1 MRYHFIAI
9 GGAVMH
15 NLALALHQMGHQV
28 SGSDDQIFEPSRT
41 RLAKAGIL
49 PEKLGW
55 NPEVITPEID
65 AVILGMH
72 ARIDNPEMIKAQEIG
87 VKIYSFPEFIAHHTQ
102 DKIRVVVAGSH
113 GKTTITSMLM
123 HVLKSAGKEF
133 DYLVGSQIE
142 GFQTMVQISDA
153 PIVILEGDEYLTSPL
168 DSRPKFLWYHP
179 HIALISGIAWD
190 HMNVFPT
197 WESYVD
203 AFRSFAKTMPVNG
216 YLVFD
221 QEDQALFSLMNEDSL
236 PGTRVGYGPHQHEVT
251 QERCS
256 LITKNGKIP
265 IEVFGKHNL
274 KNIEGARLICHQLGI
289 SDETF
294 YQGIQSF
301 KGAAKRME
309 AWKNT
314 KSEVV
319 FRDFAHSPSKL
330 KATVDAVRLQYPER
344 YVTAVFELFTYS
356 SLNSAFLPQYQG
368 SMDAADEAWIYYNPD
383 QLSMK
388 KLPYFEPSLVEESF
402 NHPKLKVFTQA
413 EQLWEALEHRKNQN
427 SALMLMSSGNFN
439 NLPLEQLKENK

>member
-1 MRYHFIAI
+1 MVDGSF
-9 GGAVMH
+9 VE
-15 NLALALHQMGHQV
+15 ALWAYV
-28 SGSDDQIFEPSRT
+28 NSDDRSLFARERLITQLQDILKQSEYYKNEEIFD
-41 RLAKAGIL
+41 I
-49 PEKLGW
+49 
-55 NPEVITPEID
+55 
-65 AVILGMH
+65 
-72 ARIDNPEMIKAQEIG
+72 
-87 VKIYSFPEFIAHHTQ
+87 
-102 DKIRVVVAGSH
+102 IRKNMPTVSSYAPASN
-113 GKTTITSMLM
+113 IFD
-123 HVLKSAGKEF
+123 VLKSVYGSQVDDKDFTSVASYLALLVGMPLASTGLYSEVQIHTFKFNSAAGAMAGK
-133 DYLVGSQIE
+133 
-142 GFQTMVQISDA
+142 QISDA

-402 NHPKLKVFTQA
+402 NHTKLKILIFIKYFIGFA
-413 EQLWEALEHRKNQN
+413 WGSFYLINI
-427 SALMLMSSGNFN
+427 
-439 NLPLEQLKENK
+439 NKCLIPTFP